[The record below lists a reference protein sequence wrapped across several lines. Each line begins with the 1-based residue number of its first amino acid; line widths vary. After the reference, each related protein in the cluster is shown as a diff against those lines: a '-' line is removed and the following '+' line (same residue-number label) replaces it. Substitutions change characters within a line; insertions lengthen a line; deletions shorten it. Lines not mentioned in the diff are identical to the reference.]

1 LNRTIL
7 ITGCASGIGETCAL
21 GLKSRGWRVFA
32 TARKSED
39 VARLAAEGFESLRL
53 DYADSRSISDCVA
66 EVARRTGGTLDA
78 LFNNGAFA
86 QPGALEDISR
96 DVLRAQ
102 FETNVFGWHELTRA
116 CLPLMRSNG
125 RGRIVN
131 VSSVLGLVA
140 LKWRGAYSA
149 SKFAIEALS
158 DAMRLELKGSG
169 IDVIL
174 IEPGP
179 IATNISSSALAAFD
193 ANIDQ
198 AASTYRDIYARR
210 RKRLT
215 RPGRSRFTLPPSA
228 VLAKLIQALDSDRP
242 KARYYVTVPTYIVSW
257 ARRLLPQ
264 RALDRLLDRFSK
276 G

>member
-1 LNRTIL
+1 M
-7 ITGCASGIGETCAL
+7 TGCASGIGEACAI
-21 GLKSRGWRVFA
+21 GLKSHGWRVFA
-32 TARKSED
+32 TARKPED
-39 VARLAAEGFESLRL
+39 VARLATEGFESLWL
-53 DYADSRSISDCVA
+53 DYADSRSISECVA
-66 EVARRTGGTLDA
+66 EIARRTGGTLDA

-116 CLPLMRSNG
+116 CLPLLRANG

-131 VSSVLGLVA
+131 VSSVLGLVV

-179 IATNISSSALAAFD
+179 IATNISSGALAAFD
-193 ANIDQ
+193 ANINQ
-198 AASTYRDIYARR
+198 AASPYRDIYARR

-242 KARYYVTVPTYIVSW
+242 RARYYVTVPTYIIAW